1 MWSSLRSIDDGA
13 GSAET
18 VGRHISDEPSGRH
31 GMCDD
36 SETNDQNLQG
46 NVLPLFPRDV
56 FNNSGK
62 EFAANR
68 EPEPDNTLEM
78 RTVRYYPD
86 AQKEYARNLLRR
98 LMSEKALSPQA
109 LRDEIMERED
119 AALIEASGWKP
130 QRKNAAPPRED
141 RLLSR
146 ADLKNWLGENATHQ
160 IGDDKFY
167 FVDRFIETKIPV
179 EQRQALDASIR
190 DSKRQYQ
197 LQAFR
202 DFASHSKTT
211 DTAWQRA
218 EISNS
223 VWLCIRDDFHT
234 SKDDPTLGYH
244 FLLLIEEFK
253 QGVAPIT
260 LVFGSRAYADQLID
274 HEIADGDTLPAELLK
289 RYDWQRDKLST
300 FVTGYA
306 FQTSCYIEDLDDEL
320 DAMNWS
326 FSIVARRDH
335 RTIKESLPLVFEQ
348 PIKGIYL
355 ILWSQPFR
363 KGETPRMSSGE
374 IGMFNHHQ
382 IQNEEHSIIRTD
394 IDPSEIAKFVRGY
407 SFG

>member
-1 MWSSLRSIDDGA
+1 
-13 GSAET
+13 
-18 VGRHISDEPSGRH
+18 
-31 GMCDD
+31 MCDD
-36 SETNDQNLQG
+36 SEANDQSLQG
-46 NVLPLFPRDV
+46 NVLPLFPRDA
-56 FNNSGK
+56 FKNSGK
-62 EFAANR
+62 EFAANSKS
-68 EPEPDNTLEM
+68 EPDSSFEM

-86 AQKEYARNLLRR
+86 AQKEYSRNLLRR
-98 LMSEKALSPQA
+98 LMSEKELSPQA

-197 LQAFR
+197 LLAFR
-202 DFASHSKTT
+202 DFGSHSQTT

-218 EISNS
+218 EISKS
-223 VWLCIRDDFHT
+223 VWLCIRDGFHT
-234 SKDDPTLGYH
+234 SQDDPTLGYH
-244 FLLLIEEFK
+244 FLLLIEEFR
-253 QGVAPIT
+253 QGVAPVT
-260 LVFGSRAYADQLID
+260 LAFGSRTYADQLIN
-274 HEIADGDTLPAELLK
+274 HERASDETMPAEFLK
-289 RYDWQRDKLST
+289 RYDWQNDKLST

-306 FQTSCYIEDLDDEL
+306 FQTSCFIEDVDDEL
-320 DAMNWS
+320 DVMKWS

-335 RTIKESLPLVFEQ
+335 RTVRESLPLVFNE
-348 PIKGIYL
+348 PMKGIYL
-355 ILWSQPFR
+355 ILWSQNFR
-363 KGETPRMSSGE
+363 DGETPRMSHGE

>member
-1 MWSSLRSIDDGA
+1 MHSGEI
-13 GSAET
+13 
-18 VGRHISDEPSGRH
+18 SGRL

-36 SETNDQNLQG
+36 NEAIDQNLQG
-46 NVLPLFPRDV
+46 NVLPLFPREA
-56 FNNSGK
+56 FKNNGK
-62 EFAANR
+62 GFAADAHS
-68 EPEPDNTLEM
+68 EPDKGFEM
-78 RTVRYYPD
+78 RTIRYYPD

-98 LMSEKALSPQA
+98 LMSEKVLSPQA

-119 AALIEASGWKP
+119 AALIEASGWTP

-160 IGDDKFY
+160 LGDDKFY

-179 EQRQALDASIR
+179 EQRQSLDASIR

-202 DFASHSKTT
+202 DFSSHSQTT

-218 EISNS
+218 ELSNT
-223 VWLCIRDDFHT
+223 VWLCIRDGFHT
-234 SKDDPTLGYH
+234 SQDDPALGYH
-244 FLLLIEEFK
+244 FLLLIEEFR
-253 QGVAPIT
+253 QGVAPVT
-260 LVFGSRAYADQLID
+260 LAFGSRAYADHLIE
-274 HEIADGDTLPAELLK
+274 HELASEETLPAELLK
-289 RYDWQRDKLST
+289 RYDWRSDKLST

-306 FQTSCYIEDLDDEL
+306 FQTSCFIEDVDDEL
-320 DAMNWS
+320 AVMNWS
-326 FSIVARRDH
+326 FSMVARRDH
-335 RTIKESLPLVFEQ
+335 RTVRESLPLVFNQ
-348 PIKGIYL
+348 PLKGIYL
-355 ILWSQPFR
+355 TLWSQNFR
-363 KGETPRMSSGE
+363 DGETPRMSHGE

-382 IQNEEHSIIRTD
+382 VQNEEHSIIRTD